1 MGTVKALAAA
11 IRPRD
16 KQKMQ
21 AASRHVD
28 DLIKPTNS
36 LGRLESMTIQLSGMW
51 GIDRLDNL
59 QKEIIVMCAD
69 HGVFD

>member
-1 MGTVKALAAA
+1 MMRMGTVKALAAA

-36 LGRLESMTIQLSGMW
+36 LGRLESMTIQLSG
-51 GIDRLDNL
+51 LSS
-59 QKEIIVMCAD
+59 CAPTMAYLIKAWL
-69 HGVFD
+69 